1 MSASSSFSLMEPA
14 EEPDANDVAIFD
26 SAKEAAG
33 GGDAGGQTIEQM
45 YASTLGLEID
55 KARAK
60 ASIETAE
67 AFWTAALADAHR
79 VTSTPLLPSDGGMRS
94 DGDAQGLDSCSE
106 TRC

>member
-1 MSASSSFSLMEPA
+1 MEPA

-79 VTSTPLLPSDGGMRS
+79 VTSTPLLPSDGGMRRLVHS
-94 DGDAQGLDSCSE
+94 RVARGIFITPGVMEC
-106 TRC
+106 R

>member
-1 MSASSSFSLMEPA
+1 MEPT
-14 EEPDANDVAIFD
+14 EEPDANNAAISD
-26 SAKEAAG
+26 SVKEAT

-67 AFWTAALADAHR
+67 AFWTAALA
-79 VTSTPLLPSDGGMRS
+79 G
-94 DGDAQGLDSCSE
+94 
-106 TRC
+106 